1 MALSTEQMML
11 IEQRVTNDGPSS
23 GVAWL
28 LLLFLGLIGAH
39 RFYLGRA
46 TSGLLMILSNI
57 TIIGGFIWVFIDLF
71 LLSGMIRA
79 RREEVRDRL
88 TTRMLAGSL
97 A

>member
-11 IEQRVTNDGPSS
+11 IEQRVTNDGPSA

-28 LLLFLGLIGAH
+28 LLIFLGLLGAH

-46 TSGLLMILSNI
+46 GSGVLMILANL
-57 TIIGGFIWVFIDLF
+57 TVIGGFIWLFIDLF
-71 LLSGMIRA
+71 LLNGMVRH

-88 TTRMLAGSL
+88 TTRMLAG
-97 A
+97 AAA